1 MLGVFYRASQPEAE
15 PFVKPG
21 ARVSATDTICL
32 LEVMKLFQSI
42 SAGVEGTIK
51 EILVESGALVEFG
64 QPLFLMEL
72 AGADLNDFEDPETL
86 GRSDLV

>member
-1 MLGVFYRASQPEAE
+1 
-15 PFVKPG
+15 
-21 ARVSATDTICL
+21 
-32 LEVMKLFQSI
+32 MKLFQSI

-72 AGADLNDFEDPETL
+72 AGADLNDLEDPETL